1 MIVATKNP
9 IAGGLID
16 VARHLADMRS
26 RRRIVEQVAFRRAI
40 SSAYYAVFHS
50 LCQICCDGLG
60 LWTGAADDIEP
71 VYRHLEHSK
80 AREVLISQKAR
91 VLHESVA
98 IAGDMLLEL
107 RRLREDADYSPPG
120 RFPGTQKLLTRT
132 ETRTHIALAEEAVHL
147 LDDLPPNV
155 RRKLAIMLTV
165 RSSRR

>member
-1 MIVATKNP
+1 MTVPTKNP
-9 IAGGLID
+9 LAGGLIE
-16 VARHLADMRS
+16 VAHHLADMRS

-71 VYRHLEHSK
+71 VYRHLEHNK
-80 AREVLISQKAR
+80 AREVLISPKAR
-91 VLHESVA
+91 ALHEHLATVA
-98 IAGDMLLEL
+98 DTLADL

-120 RFPGTQKLLTRT
+120 RLGGTQKLLTRT
-132 ETRTHIALAEEAVHL
+132 ETRTLIALAEEAVRL
-147 LDDLPPNV
+147 LDELPPNV

-165 RSSRR
+165 RSNRR